1 MRLIE
6 KQMWTAIECQDRVW
20 SKDNTGVEY
29 RANYDESLIYLH
41 GHHIA
46 TYDHETEHARA
57 NVTTLRKWPTRTTMS
72 RLRALR
78 VDVCTRKGIVFL
90 DGLPLEWCIGG
101 ELVHVE

>member
-6 KQMWTAIECQDRVW
+6 EQMWIAIESQDRVW

-29 RANYDESLIYLH
+29 RANYDEALIYLH

-46 TYDHETEHARA
+46 TYDYETEHARA

-78 VDVCTRKGIVFL
+78 INVYTRNGSVYLNDWKLKG
-90 DGLPLEWCIGG
+90 
-101 ELVHVE
+101 VEV

>member
-6 KQMWTAIECQDRVW
+6 KQMWAAIECQDHVW

-46 TYDHETEHARA
+46 TYDHETETARA
-57 NVTTLRKWPTRTTMS
+57 NVTTLRKWPSRTTMS
-72 RLRALR
+72 RLRSLGI
-78 VDVCTRKGIVFL
+78 DVYTRKGSVYL
-90 DGLPLEWCIGG
+90 NDGLEIKLIN
-101 ELVHVE
+101 

>member
-72 RLRALR
+72 RLRALGIN
-78 VDVCTRKGIVFL
+78 VYTREGSVYVNDWKLKGVA
-90 DGLPLEWCIGG
+90 
-101 ELVHVE
+101 V

>member
-6 KQMWTAIECQDRVW
+6 EQMWKAIECQDRVW
-20 SKDNTGVEY
+20 TKDNTGVEY

-72 RLRALR
+72 RLRALGI
-78 VDVCTRKGIVFL
+78 DVYTRKGAVYL
-90 DGLPLEWCIGG
+90 NDGLEIKLINP
-101 ELVHVE
+101 

>member
-78 VDVCTRKGIVFL
+78 INVYTRNGAVYLNDWKLKG
-90 DGLPLEWCIGG
+90 
-101 ELVHVE
+101 VEV

>member
-6 KQMWTAIECQDRVW
+6 KQMWTAIECQDRLW

-72 RLRALR
+72 RLRALGIN
-78 VDVCTRKGIVFL
+78 VYTREGSVYVNDWKLKGVA
-90 DGLPLEWCIGG
+90 
-101 ELVHVE
+101 V

>member
-6 KQMWTAIECQDRVW
+6 EQMWTAIECQDRVW

-29 RANYDESLIYLH
+29 RANYDEALIYLH

-46 TYDHETEHARA
+46 TYDYETEHARA

-78 VDVCTRKGIVFL
+78 INVYTRNGSVYLNDWKLKG
-90 DGLPLEWCIGG
+90 
-101 ELVHVE
+101 VEV

>member
-6 KQMWTAIECQDRVW
+6 KLMWTAIENQHRVW
-20 SKDNTGVEY
+20 EHDNTGVEY

-46 TYDHETEHARA
+46 TYDHETETARA

-78 VDVCTRKGIVFL
+78 INVYTKKKSVYLNDWKLKGVVA
-90 DGLPLEWCIGG
+90 G
-101 ELVHVE
+101 

>member
-78 VDVCTRKGIVFL
+78 INVYTRNGSVYLNDWKLKG
-90 DGLPLEWCIGG
+90 
-101 ELVHVE
+101 VEV